1 MKKPGSLPSPFRRLQ
16 WRLTLSY
23 TLVTV
28 AALVVVELALF
39 ALLLILLNADFF
51 TQEIVATV
59 QNSFVPQAST
69 YLEATPPDLE
79 GLNSWLQ
86 STADDSITTD
96 SQGRRFTRGL
106 SIQIDQDFQL
116 IVVGAGGRLLAQ
128 AQRGHSPASSGALF
142 DATSVPHLESLLT
155 AALEGE
161 SNVER
166 LYTVTPD
173 STLVMAL
180 PIRSQTDELLG
191 AFVVTTPIPAFN
203 LQTLRS
209 IAVLVLISVIPITL
223 AAGLIGAVFGFLTS
237 RGLTRRLE
245 SISNSAD
252 AWSHGDFSV
261 MAPDESADELGQ
273 LSRRLNQM
281 AEQLQNLLQS
291 HQELAG
297 IQERNRLVRELHDSV
312 KQQVFA
318 TTMQV
323 GTAQALL
330 PDDPEAAAQHLA
342 EAEKLSRQSQEELAI
357 LIQELRPAAL
367 ERDGLAEALET
378 YTIDWSRQSG
388 IEARVSAQGRQ
399 PLPLSVEQA
408 LFRVAQE
415 ALSNVARHSRAS
427 LVTVTLNYEDAG
439 VSLTIADDGQGF
451 DASQTKE
458 EGYGLQSM
466 RERVEGLGGRLQID
480 SDPGGGA
487 KVVAEVPAS
496 GENH

>member
-166 LYTVTPD
+166 LYT
-173 STLVMAL
+173 
-180 PIRSQTDELLG
+180 
-191 AFVVTTPIPAFN
+191 N

-297 IQERNRLVRELHDSV
+297 IQERNRLARELHDSV